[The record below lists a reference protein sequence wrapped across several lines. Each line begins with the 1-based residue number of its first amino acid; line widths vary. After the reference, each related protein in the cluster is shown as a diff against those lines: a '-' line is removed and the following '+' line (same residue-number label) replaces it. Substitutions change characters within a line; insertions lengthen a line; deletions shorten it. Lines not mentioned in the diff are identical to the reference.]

1 MGTKEKKDKKDKIQD
16 GVEKYLEIMNLY
28 STTDFGVNSDFAK
41 KFDAFCRVRR
51 NEEWRKAFFDLFK
64 EVSKEPAMADFRTI
78 LAELHTRLAKLNDAI
93 HSTIEA
99 SFASKMLHTVN
110 PDMPIWDSI
119 VLSKLNLSEKV
130 LPYKMN
136 RLTTEA
142 RLNKCEEVYN
152 ELKKWYETDEATT
165 LEAQFDKE
173 YPEHKEDIGRTKKI
187 DFMLWGKEDE
197 PEKNV
202 IHELLK
208 KHFKDFGK
216 KSWYTGFYADVP
228 RTLDYTEYLLSLN
241 DEDVKTGIWNSMT
254 YKLENEFPELKPLVD
269 SSEQYPLLKAF
280 IKERED
286 AYYHF
291 GPVNQPI
298 EAERIL
304 LKPMPDGDAK
314 FIFESIKQDHAII
327 PTFWNCYP
335 DDSVID
341 ESFSRAF
348 LYRSRL
354 AFFPGYF
361 GIYLANVETPIGYVG
376 LMEYAKNEHGK
387 SIFNIEYYIL
397 PAYRHNGY
405 AKDAC
410 RVVLQALADKRING
424 AKETTRNDV
433 YTSEPFDPFLVL
445 GRCQK
450 ENEASK
456 HILESLGF
464 VYDGLIYENHFRYDG
479 ELLQEHIFHLAFN
492 EN

>member
-1 MGTKEKKDKKDKIQD
+1 MGTKEKKDKIEE
-16 GVEKYLEIMNLY
+16 GIEKYLKIKDLY
-28 STTDFGVNSDFAK
+28 PKTNFNVNSDFAK
-41 KFDAFCRVRR
+41 AFGAFYRVRR
-51 NEEWRKAFFDLFK
+51 NEAWRKTFFDLFK
-64 EVSKEPAMADFRTI
+64 EMKEKPDKADFKTI
-78 LAELHTRLAKLNDAI
+78 LAELHTRLSKLNDAV

-99 SFASKMLHTVN
+99 SFVSKMLHTVN

-119 VLSKLNLSEKV
+119 VLSKLDFAKEV
-130 LPYKMN
+130 QPYKM
-136 RLTTEA
+136 RGLHDDEA

-152 ELKKWYETDEATT
+152 ELKKWYETKEASA
-165 LEAQFDKE
+165 LEKQFDAK
-173 YPEHKEDIGRTKKI
+173 YPEHKDEIKRTKKI
-187 DFMLWGKEDE
+187 DFMLWGTEDE

-208 KHFKDFGK
+208 KHFEDFGEK
-216 KSWYTGFYADVP
+216 GWYTGFYADVP
-228 RTLDYTEYLLSLN
+228 RTLDYTEYLLGLN
-241 DEDVKTGIWNSMT
+241 DEDVKTEIWNSMT

-286 AYYHF
+286 AYFHYI
-291 GPVNQPI
+291 PANQPI

-410 RVVLQALADKRING
+410 QVVLQALADKRING
-424 AKETTRNDV
+424 AKETARNDV
-433 YTSEPFDPFLVL
+433 YTTEPFDPCLVL

-450 ENEASK
+450 ENEVSK
-456 HILESLGF
+456 HVLESLGF
-464 VYDGLIYENHFRYDG
+464 VYDGLFYEKHFRYDG
-479 ELLQEHIFHLAFN
+479 ELLQEHSFHLVFN